1 MKKLLLPLF
10 VVGCLAGDTSTRAI
24 SATTSIAPIASQL
37 TNISTRA
44 FVQTGDNVIIGG
56 FIVQGTGPKKLI
68 VRAIGP
74 ELIPYGVPNV
84 LADPTLELH
93 DGTGALIASNDNW
106 QHTIIGGVI
115 TADQVAAIQNSGHA
129 PTAATES
136 AIIADLPPGN
146 YTAIV
151 RGVHNTI
158 GVALVEAYDLSASI
172 PSSSILGNIS
182 TRGLVQMDD
191 NVMIGGFIVQGPVL
205 KRVIVRAIGPEL
217 IPYGVP
223 NVLPDPT
230 LELHD
235 GTGALIASNDNWQH
249 TIIGGIITAGQVAA
263 IQNSGH
269 APTVATESAIIG
281 NLPPG
286 NYTAIVRGKN
296 IIVGV
301 ALVEVYDLDSGA
313 F

>member
-106 QHTIIGGVI
+106 QHTIIGGLI

-172 PSSSILGNIS
+172 PSPSILGNIS
-182 TRGLVQMDD
+182 TPVFYLYVDHL
-191 NVMIGGFIVQGPVL
+191 FILLYRLTLSLQYALPFC
-205 KRVIVRAIGPEL
+205 AIGPEL

-249 TIIGGIITAGQVAA
+249 TIIGGIITADQVAA

-281 NLPPG
+281 NLLPG

>member
-10 VVGCLAGDTSTRAI
+10 VLGCLAGDTSTRAI

-172 PSSSILGNIS
+172 PSPSILGNIS

-217 IPYGVP
+217 IPYGVL

-249 TIIGGIITAGQVAA
+249 TIIGGIITADQVAA

-281 NLPPG
+281 NLLPG